1 MKMNDLSLVISAPS
15 GAGKTTLIAR
25 LLDADDRLV
34 FSVSTTTRPKREGE
48 AEGESYY
55 FVSPSEFRKMIG
67 EDSFIEWAQVHRN
80 YYGTTKKEID
90 RITRAGKIP
99 IFDVDVQ
106 GARSLKHSVDNA
118 TSIFIVPPSRGI
130 LVSRL
135 RNRKTESES
144 QIQIRL
150 EKARWELTQY
160 QLYDYIIVNDDI
172 DVAVNKI
179 MSIVSAELCRLQ
191 RTSSIIQDIL
201 EDWRDNSIG

>member
-1 MKMNDLSLVISAPS
+1 MNDLSLVISAPS
-15 GAGKTTLIAR
+15 GAGKTTLITR
-25 LLDADDRLV
+25 LLETDDRLI

-48 AEGESYY
+48 SEGESYY
-55 FVSPSEFRKMIG
+55 FINPSEFREMTREG
-67 EDSFIEWAQVHRN
+67 LFIEWAQVHRN

-90 RITRAGKIP
+90 RIAGAGKIP

-106 GARSLKHSVDNA
+106 GARSLKHSLDNA
-118 TSIFIVPPSRGI
+118 ASIFIVPPSRGI

-160 QLYDYIIVNDDI
+160 QLYDYIIINDDI
-172 DVAVNKI
+172 DVAVNRVK
-179 MSIVSAELCRLQ
+179 SIVTAELCRQQ
-191 RTSSIIQDIL
+191 RTSGIIKDIL
-201 EDWRDNSIG
+201 EDWRDNSAG